1 MSGRTTAVLVLG
13 IGNVLWADEGFGVRA
28 VEALHAEWVFP
39 EGVRLIDGGTLGLEL
54 FDEVA
59 SARRLLVFDAI
70 DRGLDPGTL
79 AVLRGSDVRAWGARR
94 LSPHQN
100 GLHDVLALAVLHDS
114 APEAVTVIGVQPVTL
129 EDFGGSL
136 RSEVKARLPE
146 AVSLAV
152 GEITDWGFVP
162 TPRGRGVVFEPL
174 NDRSISLDAY
184 EQGRPSASDACRDGD
199 PRVLALSGRSLQS

>member
-1 MSGRTTAVLVLG
+1 MSDRTTDVLVLG

-54 FDEVA
+54 YDAVA
-59 SARRLLVFDAI
+59 SARRLLVFDAM
-70 DRGLDPGTL
+70 DRGLAPGAL

-100 GLHDVLALAVLHDS
+100 GLHDVLALAALHGS
-114 APEAVTVIGVQPVTL
+114 APEAVTAIGVQPVTL
-129 EDFGGSL
+129 DDFGGSL

-146 AVSLAV
+146 ALSLAV
-152 GEITDWGFVP
+152 GEITGWGFAP
-162 TPRGRGVVFEPL
+162 TPRARGGAFEPL
-174 NDRSISLDAY
+174 NDRSLSLDAY
-184 EQGRPSASDACRDGD
+184 EHGRPSASEACREGD
-199 PRVLALSGRSLQS
+199 LRVLALSGRSPQS